1 MRREFLDPKYETTI
15 TVREAPLELEGG
27 GVSRRLKA
35 WVFENAGT
43 GQHICSLPVHRTE
56 RLGRLSE
63 LQLEAVYLLALEADL
78 YS

>member
-35 WVFENAGT
+35 WVFSNELGDT
-43 GQHICSLPVHRTE
+43 VCSLPVHRTWD
-56 RLGRLSE
+56 LGAPSE
-63 LQLEAVYLLALEADL
+63 PELELLYLTALDREA
-78 YS
+78 